1 MEKKYLLVILISTE
15 LIIYTIHRIIPFII
29 AFFILFSA
37 ILKADDLTPT
47 LEESKSISDL
57 LINKNDPLKKKF
69 NFTLCNG
76 ETEACLLLETFF
88 VEYEMNGSSLKI
100 INHNFLDN
108 SIIVKVTPKKQFYK
122 NNGKFSEIISVKLN
136 DGHILQL
143 SFKGLIE
150 ENNFFMNS
158 YSFKFNA
165 KELSSGV
172 LIN

>member
-1 MEKKYLLVILISTE
+1 MCKIV
-15 LIIYTIHRIIPFII
+15 LII
-29 AFFILFSA
+29 FFLFSG
-37 ILKADDLTPT
+37 ILNADYLTPA
-47 LEESKSISDL
+47 LEETE
-57 LINKNDPLKKKF
+57 KNDFLKKRF

-108 SIIVKVTPKKQFYK
+108 SIIVKVTPRKQFYK

-136 DGHILQL
+136 DGHILEL

-150 ENNFFMNS
+150 ENNFFITH
-158 YSFKFNA
+158 YSFKFNS

>member
-1 MEKKYLLVILISTE
+1 MY
-15 LIIYTIHRIIPFII
+15 RIISFII
-29 AFFILFSA
+29 VFFILFSVV
-37 ILKADDLTPT
+37 LKADDLTPT
-47 LEESKSISDL
+47 LEESKSNSDL
-57 LINKNDPLKKKF
+57 FIKKNDPLKKKF

-122 NNGKFSEIISVKLN
+122 NNGKFSEIISLKLN
-136 DGHILQL
+136 DGHTIQL
-143 SFKGLIE
+143 SFKGLIGE
-150 ENNFFMNS
+150 DNFFMNR
-158 YSFKFNA
+158 YSLKFNA

>member
-1 MEKKYLLVILISTE
+1 MY
-15 LIIYTIHRIIPFII
+15 RIISFII
-29 AFFILFSA
+29 IFFILFLV
-37 ILKADDLTPT
+37 ILKA
-47 LEESKSISDL
+47 
-57 LINKNDPLKKKF
+57 DPLKKKF

-143 SFKGLIE
+143 SFKGLVE
-150 ENNFFMNS
+150 EDNFFMNH
-158 YSFKFNA
+158 YSLKFNA

>member
-1 MEKKYLLVILISTE
+1 MFKTV
-15 LIIYTIHRIIPFII
+15 LIICF
-29 AFFILFSA
+29 LFSGF
-37 ILKADDLTPT
+37 LKANDLTPV
-47 LEESKSISDL
+47 
-57 LINKNDPLKKKF
+57 LIETEKNDFLKKRFIFSSCK
-69 NFTLCNG
+69 G

-88 VEYEMNGSSLKI
+88 IEYEMNGSLLKI

-108 SIIVKVTPKKQFYK
+108 SIIVKVTPRKQFYK
-122 NNGKFSEIISVKLN
+122 NNGNFSEIISVKLN